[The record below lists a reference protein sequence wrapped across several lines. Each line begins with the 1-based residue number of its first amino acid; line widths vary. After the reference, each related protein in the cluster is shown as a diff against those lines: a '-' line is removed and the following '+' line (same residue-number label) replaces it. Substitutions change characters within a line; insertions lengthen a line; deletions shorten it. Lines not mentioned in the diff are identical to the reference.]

1 MVPTLEVV
9 DVRRGRMRLVGL
21 AACALVMAG
30 CGAQAKPP
38 TTIEVP
44 DGDANRGRHALAEYG
59 CGSCHTVPGITRA
72 DATVGPPLTAWAE
85 RASIAGEFPN
95 RPEYLVA
102 WIHDPQAMVPGS
114 IMPNTGVSMEEARDI
129 AAYLY
134 TLHRNT
140 AQTAW
145 SEPWWSEP

>member
-1 MVPTLEVV
+1 MMEAAKRKAGWT
-9 DVRRGRMRLVGL
+9 RGLGALGL
-21 AACALVMAG
+21 AACLMVVAG
-30 CGAQAKPP
+30 CGAQAKPSSR
-38 TTIEVP
+38 IEVP
-44 DGDANRGRHALAEYG
+44 EGDADRGRQAIAQYG

-102 WIHDPQAMVPGS
+102 WIHDPQAMLPGS
-114 IMPNTGVSMEEARDI
+114 IMPNTGAPMEAARDI

-134 TLHRNT
+134 TLHSNT
-140 AQTAW
+140 AQLAW
-145 SEPWWSEP
+145 R

>member
-1 MVPTLEVV
+1 MREWRGTVRTL
-9 DVRRGRMRLVGL
+9 GL
-21 AACALVMAG
+21 AACLLVMTG
-30 CGAQAKPP
+30 CGAQAKQP
-38 TTIEVP
+38 TKIEVP
-44 DGDANRGRHALAEYG
+44 NGDADRGRQAIAEYG

-102 WIHDPQAMVPGS
+102 WIHDPQAMLPGS
-114 IMPNTGVSMEEARDI
+114 IMPNTGVSVETAQDI

-134 TLHRNT
+134 TLHSNT
-140 AQTAW
+140 AQLAW
-145 SEPWWSEP
+145 R

>member
-1 MVPTLEVV
+1 MGNL
-9 DVRRGRMRLVGL
+9 RRGITMLGL
-21 AACALVMAG
+21 AACLLVAAG
-30 CGAQAKPP
+30 CGAQAKQP
-38 TTIEVP
+38 TKIEVP
-44 DGDANRGRHALAEYG
+44 NGDADRGRQAIAEYG

-102 WIHDPQAMVPGS
+102 WIHDPQALLPGS
-114 IMPNTGVSMEEARDI
+114 IMPNMGVSTEEAQDI

-134 TLHRNT
+134 TLHSNT
-140 AQTAW
+140 AQLAW
-145 SEPWWSEP
+145 R

>member
-1 MVPTLEVV
+1 VPDFHDLAGLEVV
-9 DVRRGRMRLVGL
+9 GVRTGRVRLIGL
-21 AACALVMAG
+21 AACLLVAAG
-30 CGAQAKPP
+30 CGAQAKQP
-38 TTIEVP
+38 TKIEVP
-44 DGDANRGRHALAEYG
+44 GGDADRGRQAIAQYG

-102 WIHDPQAMVPGS
+102 WIHDPQALLPGS
-114 IMPNTGVSMEEARDI
+114 IMPNTGVSMEAAQDI

-134 TLHRNT
+134 TLHGNT
-140 AQTAW
+140 AQLAW
-145 SEPWWSEP
+145 R